1 MDYQQQQ
8 QQQQY
13 QQQQQM
19 QPNPYEGQPQQQPIQ
34 QEYAQG
40 AAVQNQEWQASLC
53 SCSPIDSCCLA
64 YWLPCILLGKTS
76 ERIRD
81 PTMQTYEAIN
91 TDCLL
96 YGAIQCFTG
105 CGWIYALMKRGEIR
119 ERFGIKGSGASD
131 CCVSYWCCCCA
142 LIQQDNEV
150 KARLS
155 TGPIVQGYQPQKEG
169 MHMPPPQ
176 PHN

>member
-34 QEYAQG
+34 QEYTQG

-64 YWLPCILLGKTS
+64 YWLPCIRTSPSHLLTHAS
-76 ERIRD
+76 RRRRLFSSL
-81 PTMQTYEAIN
+81 IN
-91 TDCLL
+91 YD
-96 YGAIQCFTG
+96 
-105 CGWIYALMKRGEIR
+105 
-119 ERFGIKGSGASD
+119 
-131 CCVSYWCCCCA
+131 
-142 LIQQDNEV
+142 
-150 KARLS
+150 
-155 TGPIVQGYQPQKEG
+155 
-169 MHMPPPQ
+169 
-176 PHN
+176 

>member
-1 MDYQQQQ
+1 
-8 QQQQY
+8 
-13 QQQQQM
+13 M

-34 QEYAQG
+34 QEYTQG

-64 YWLPCILLGKTS
+64 YWLPCILIGKTT
-76 ERIRD
+76 ERMRD

-105 CGWIYALMKRGEIR
+105 CGWIYALVKRGV
-119 ERFGIKGSGASD
+119 GIETQAHGR
-131 CCVSYWCCCCA
+131 VIHRTSYIDKHA
-142 LIQQDNEV
+142 PFTSTTSAHKPPVFSFQIPRQS
-150 KARLS
+150 RTTTLS
-155 TGPIVQGYQPQKEG
+155 TNPRNI
-169 MHMPPPQ
+169 
-176 PHN
+176 